1 MSNRAGF
8 PGTPQWAFDPDQFP
22 ERTLEDWHRPVTLP
36 PPANGNGRAHR
47 GEYQARGNPGY
58 NMPTQPGFGPQ
69 AIQRAG
75 NARLPELHEQFDQ
88 QLQIGQRRDL
98 NRGRTAH
105 RDHDHRHDHD
115 HHHDLDDSDD
125 DYHHDHG
132 HDHGHGHHHGHGHQR
147 GRALHR
153 DHDHHHGHDHHHD
166 HDHHRHHGH
175 GHHRAPP
182 QFDGRTPHGIIPA
195 PGGHGYVI
203 IQDGAPPRFVDTPQE
218 YGQAPQGYSMTQPR
232 PRGRGHDN
240 YGPY

>member
-105 RDHDHRHDHD
+105 
-115 HHHDLDDSDD
+115 
-125 DYHHDHG
+125 
-132 HDHGHGHHHGHGHQR
+132 
-147 GRALHR
+147 
-153 DHDHHHGHDHHHD
+153 
-166 HDHHRHHGH
+166 
-175 GHHRAPP
+175 P
-182 QFDGRTPHGIIPA
+182 